1 MSNHMKYNI
10 DLMQTPP
17 EEDTAR
23 QYYYI
28 EKAKKYVQKE
38 DTILVKASHFMK
50 FEEVVEALQKM

>member
-28 EKAKKYVQKE
+28 EKAKQNMYRKSLRKLRTSTDLHVLLLL
-38 DTILVKASHFMK
+38 DVR
-50 FEEVVEALQKM
+50 

>member
-1 MSNHMKYNI
+1 MSDHMKYNI

-28 EKAKKYVQKE
+28 EKARRYVKE
-38 DTILVKASHFMK
+38 QAEKAPKEKTAAKQEPS
-50 FEEVVEALQKM
+50 L

>member
-1 MSNHMKYNI
+1 MSDHMKYNI

-38 DTILVKASHFMK
+38 A
-50 FEEVVEALQKM
+50 EEAGRPLTACITTFGCPIV

>member
-1 MSNHMKYNI
+1 MKYNI